1 MMADKTVPKR
11 KKILIVLGLVYLFMP
26 IDLVPAVIFPIAWMD
41 DVVLWIWILWTLKD
55 ELDKYWLGEK
65 TEDLSKKYK
74 SKEVIDIE
82 DAEYEVDIDDDNKE
96 S

>member
-74 SKEVIDIE
+74 SKDVIDIE